1 MNFIHRFLGLN
12 LFYILFFVLKSVL
25 IEGAVHSS
33 PFYQFLW
40 TPFLPESNRRK
51 AEGMRALRRKRKEAE
66 LAALANGEIIVKIGK
81 RRTPK
86 RLKLDPTSSIPNP
99 PPPVCIVQVEEQ
111 EQEEE
116 EIFQDDQDQ
125 EEVDYITRLTT
136 TTSSYV
142 QEEDTPQQDHHHS
155 PLPEVEE
162 VADND
167 CPPPSVKILPEVES
181 PDKEL
186 LIVPE
191 TDEIQERLEEE
202 ESRDE
207 PVQEN
212 QTEPESTQ
220 EEEPQSE
227 FFNLVQE
234 MNDILWAIPPQQ
246 QVAAAMECLKYV
258 KMVARTI
265 DLIP

>member
-1 MNFIHRFLGLN
+1 
-12 LFYILFFVLKSVL
+12 
-25 IEGAVHSS
+25 
-33 PFYQFLW
+33 
-40 TPFLPESNRRK
+40 
-51 AEGMRALRRKRKEAE
+51 MRALRRKRKETE

-99 PPPVCIVQVEEQ
+99 PPVCIVQVEEE
-111 EQEEE
+111 EQEGE

-142 QEEDTPQQDHHHS
+142 QEEDTRLQDHNHS
-155 PLPEVEE
+155 LPIEE

-167 CPPPSVKILPEVES
+167 CPPVKILPEVES
-181 PDKEL
+181 PEKQL
-186 LIVPE
+186 LMVQE
-191 TDEIQERLEEE
+191 NDEIQVRLEEG

-207 PVQEN
+207 PVQGD
-212 QTEPESTQ
+212 QEPESTQ
-220 EEEPQSE
+220 EEEPQTE

>member
-1 MNFIHRFLGLN
+1 
-12 LFYILFFVLKSVL
+12 
-25 IEGAVHSS
+25 
-33 PFYQFLW
+33 
-40 TPFLPESNRRK
+40 
-51 AEGMRALRRKRKEAE
+51 MRALRRKRKEAE

-86 RLKLDPTSSIPNP
+86 RLKIAPTSSIPNP
-99 PPPVCIVQVEEQ
+99 PPLCIVQVEEQ
-111 EQEEE
+111 EQEED

-142 QEEDTPQQDHHHS
+142 QEEETPQQDHNQS
-155 PLPEVEE
+155 LPIEE

-167 CPPPSVKILPEVES
+167 CPPVEILPEVES
-181 PDKEL
+181 SEKQL
-186 LIVPE
+186 LMVQE
-191 TDEIQERLEEE
+191 HDEVQVRLEEG

-207 PVQEN
+207 PVQEV
-212 QTEPESTQ
+212 QTEPVPVQ

-234 MNDILWAIPPQQ
+234 MNDLLWAIPPQQ